1 MAFKVIKPGLLALIQ
16 DLGRHGHQSIGLTT
30 GGPMDEVAFRWGNAL
45 LDNQDNDAQV
55 EITFGMFTVEAQ
67 ADTSIAITG
76 ADLAATLNDK
86 SIMPWQSY
94 AIKKGDILAFQQ
106 PVWGLR
112 AYLAVKGGFLCE
124 PALGS
129 VATVVREQIGGL
141 TGKGDKLQKGDLLPY
156 QANPHHEKRSVP
168 HLAIPNYG
176 NKEIPVI
183 LGYQYQSFST
193 LERAHFFSSDYTV
206 SSNSDRMGYRLEGQ
220 EVHSNLKGIISEG
233 IAYGAIQIPKDGQP
247 IVLLQDRQTIG
258 GYPKMGC
265 VTRIGG
271 SILAQQKPG
280 NIIQF
285 TPITVDQAEQERHL
299 QMARL
304 AQWR

>member
-1 MAFKVIKPGLLALIQ
+1 MAFKVIKPGLLALVQ

-45 LDNQDNDAQV
+45 LDNDPNCAQI
-55 EITFGMFTVEAQ
+55 EITFGMFTLEAQ
-67 ADTSIAITG
+67 ANTSIAITG
-76 ADLAATLNDK
+76 ADLGATLNDK
-86 SIMPWQSY
+86 SIPPWQTY
-94 AIKKGDILAFQQ
+94 AIKKGDILAFHQ

-124 PALGS
+124 PTLGS
-129 VATVVREQIGGL
+129 VATVMREKIGGL
-141 TGKGDKLQKGDLLPY
+141 TSKGDKLKKGDSLSY
-156 QANPHHEKRSVP
+156 HASHDHQQRAVP
-168 HLAIPNYG
+168 RLAIPNYG

-183 LGYQYQSFST
+183 LGYQYQSFSS
-193 LERAHFFSSDYTV
+193 LERANFFSSDYTV
-206 SSNSDRMGYRLEGQ
+206 SSNSDRMGYRLEGKA
-220 EVHSNLKGIISEG
+220 VHTELKGIISEG

-247 IVLLQDRQTIG
+247 IVLLRDRQTIG

-265 VTRIGG
+265 VTRVGG
-271 SILAQQKPG
+271 GILAQQKPG
-280 NIIQF
+280 DIIQF

>member
-45 LDNQDNDAQV
+45 LDNHANDAQV
-55 EITFGMFTVEAQ
+55 EITFGMFAIEAQ

-86 SIMPWQSY
+86 SITPWQTY
-94 AIKKGDILAFQQ
+94 AIQKGDILSFHQ

-112 AYLAVKGGFLCE
+112 AYLAVKGGFLCD
-124 PALGS
+124 PTLGS
-129 VATVVREQIGGL
+129 VATVTREKIGGL
-141 TGKGDKLQKGDLLPY
+141 TGKGDKLQKGDLLAY
-156 QANPHHEKRSVP
+156 QAQSHHEKRSVP
-168 HLAIPNYG
+168 RLAIPNYG
-176 NKEIPVI
+176 HREIPVI
-183 LGYQYQSFST
+183 LGYQFQSFST
-193 LERAHFFSSDYTV
+193 LERARFFSSDYTV

-220 EVHSNLKGIISEG
+220 EVHSSLKGIISEG

-280 NIIQF
+280 DVIQF

-304 AQWR
+304 SQWR

>member
-1 MAFKVIKPGLLALIQ
+1 LALVQ

-45 LDNQDNDAQV
+45 LDNNPNSAQI
-55 EITFGMFTVEAQ
+55 EITFGMFTLEAQ
-67 ADTSIAITG
+67 ANTSIAITG
-76 ADLAATLNDK
+76 ADLGATLNDK
-86 SIMPWQSY
+86 SIPPWQTY
-94 AIKKGDILAFQQ
+94 AIKKGDILAFHQ

-112 AYLAVKGGFLCE
+112 AYLAVKGGLLCE
-124 PALGS
+124 PTLGS
-129 VATVVREQIGGL
+129 VATVMREKIGGL
-141 TGKGDKLQKGDLLPY
+141 TSKGDKLKKGDSLSY
-156 QANPHHEKRSVP
+156 HTSHDHQQRAVP
-168 HLAIPNYG
+168 RLAIPNYG

-183 LGYQYQSFST
+183 LGYQYQSFSS
-193 LERAHFFSSDYTV
+193 LERANFFSSDYTV
-206 SSNSDRMGYRLEGQ
+206 SSNSDRMGYRLEGKA
-220 EVHSNLKGIISEG
+220 VHTELKGIISEG

-247 IVLLQDRQTIG
+247 IVLLRDRQTIG

-265 VTRIGG
+265 VTRVGG
-271 SILAQQKPG
+271 GILAQQKPG
-280 NIIQF
+280 DIIQF

>member
-1 MAFKVIKPGLLALIQ
+1 MAFKVIKPGLLALVQ

-45 LDNQDNDAQV
+45 LDNDPNSAQI
-55 EITFGMFTVEAQ
+55 EITFGMFTLEAQ
-67 ADTSIAITG
+67 ANTSIAITG
-76 ADLAATLNDK
+76 ADLGATLNDK
-86 SIMPWQSY
+86 SIPPWQTY
-94 AIKKGDILAFQQ
+94 AIKKGDILAFHQ

-124 PALGS
+124 PTLGS
-129 VATVVREQIGGL
+129 VATVMREKIGGL
-141 TGKGDKLQKGDLLPY
+141 TSKGDKLKKGDSLSY
-156 QANPHHEKRSVP
+156 HTSHDHQQRAVP
-168 HLAIPNYG
+168 RLAIPNYG

-183 LGYQYQSFST
+183 LGYQYQSFSS
-193 LERAHFFSSDYTV
+193 LERANFFSSDYTV
-206 SSNSDRMGYRLEGQ
+206 SSNSDRMGYRLEGKA
-220 EVHSNLKGIISEG
+220 VHTELKGIISEG

-247 IVLLQDRQTIG
+247 IVLLRDRQTIG

-265 VTRIGG
+265 VTRVGG
-271 SILAQQKPG
+271 GILAQQKPG
-280 NIIQF
+280 DIIQF

>member
-1 MAFKVIKPGLLALIQ
+1 MAFKVIKPGLLALVQ

-45 LDNQDNDAQV
+45 LDNDPNSAQI
-55 EITFGMFTVEAQ
+55 EITFGMFTLEAQ

-76 ADLAATLNDK
+76 ADLGTTLNTK
-86 SIMPWQSY
+86 NISPWQTY

-124 PALGS
+124 PTLGS
-129 VATVVREQIGGL
+129 VATVMREKVGGL
-141 TGKGDKLQKGDLLPY
+141 TGKGDKLQKSDLLNY
-156 QANPHHEKRSVP
+156 HASRDHQQRSVP
-168 HLAIPNYG
+168 RLAIPNYG

-183 LGYQYQSFST
+183 LGYQYESFSS
-193 LERAHFFSSDYTV
+193 LERANFFSSDYTV
-206 SSNSDRMGYRLEGQ
+206 SSNSDRMGYRLEGKA
-220 EVHSNLKGIISEG
+220 VHTELKGIISEG

-247 IVLLQDRQTIG
+247 IVLLRDRQTIG

-265 VTRIGG
+265 VTRGG
-271 SILAQQKPG
+271 GGILAQQKPG
-280 NIIQF
+280 DIIQF

>member
-30 GGPMDEVAFRWGNAL
+30 GGPMDEVAFRWANAL
-45 LDNQDNDAQV
+45 LDNDSNSAQIEV
-55 EITFGMFTVEAQ
+55 TFGMFVLEAQ

-86 SIMPWQSY
+86 SITPWQTY
-94 AIKKGDILAFQQ
+94 AIKKGDVLAFHQ
-106 PVWGLR
+106 PIWGLR
-112 AYLAVKGGFLCE
+112 AYLAVKGGFHCE
-124 PALGS
+124 PTLGS
-129 VATVVREQIGGL
+129 VATVMREKIGGL
-141 TGKGDKLQKGDLLPY
+141 TGKGDKLQKGDLLGY
-156 QANPHHEKRSVP
+156 QVCHEHEQRSVP
-168 HLAIPNYG
+168 RLAIPNYG

-183 LGYQYQSFST
+183 LGYQYRSFSS
-193 LERAHFFSSDYTV
+193 LERANFFSSDYKV

-220 EVHSNLKGIISEG
+220 DIHSDLTGIISEG
-233 IAYGAIQIPKDGQP
+233 IAYGAIQVPKDGQP

-258 GYPKMGC
+258 GYPKIGC
-265 VTRIGG
+265 VTRVGG

-280 NIIQF
+280 DIIQF

>member
-45 LDNQDNDAQV
+45 LDNDPNSAQI
-55 EITFGMFTVEAQ
+55 EIPFGMFTLEAQ
-67 ADTSIAITG
+67 ANTSIAVTG
-76 ADLAATLNDK
+76 ADLGATLNDK
-86 SIMPWQSY
+86 SIPPWQTY
-94 AIKKGDILAFQQ
+94 AIKKGDILAFHQ

-124 PALGS
+124 PTLGS
-129 VATVVREQIGGL
+129 VATVMREKIGGL
-141 TGKGDKLQKGDLLPY
+141 TSKGDKLKKGDSLSY
-156 QANPHHEKRSVP
+156 HTSHDHQQRAVP
-168 HLAIPNYG
+168 RLAIPNYG

-183 LGYQYQSFST
+183 LGYQYQSFSS
-193 LERAHFFSSDYTV
+193 LERANFFSSDYTV
-206 SSNSDRMGYRLEGQ
+206 SSNSDRMGYRLEGKA
-220 EVHSNLKGIISEG
+220 VHTELKGIISEG

-247 IVLLQDRQTIG
+247 IVLLRDRQTIG

-265 VTRIGG
+265 VTRVGG
-271 SILAQQKPG
+271 GILAQQKPG
-280 NIIQF
+280 DIIQF